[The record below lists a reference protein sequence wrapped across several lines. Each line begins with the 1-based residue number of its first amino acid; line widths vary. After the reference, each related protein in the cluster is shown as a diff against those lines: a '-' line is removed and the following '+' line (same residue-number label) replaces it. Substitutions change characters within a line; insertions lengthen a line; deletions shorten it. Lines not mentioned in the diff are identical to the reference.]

1 MLNKTELPQSQAQFE
16 MWCEP
21 PTCSS
26 VCRGIFSERNRGIY
40 FEKLGNTGV
49 YILKKLGNASKLG
62 NNPK

>member
-1 MLNKTELPQSQAQFE
+1 MPWSVNTS
-16 MWCEP
+16 
-21 PTCSS
+21 TSS